1 VDRSREGRDPGRDL
15 QPGVRFSEVARRHGV
30 NRNLLGTWRRQAR
43 EGIEAQPTFVP
54 VQIRDEA
61 PVATTPSPVKEEDA
75 GSAMGRRLQVGASGP
90 QTGTIDI
97 ETDGV
102 RVRVSGAAD
111 LPALRQVLAYLG
123 RRP

>member
-1 VDRSREGRDPGRDL
+1 
-15 QPGVRFSEVARRHGV
+15 
-30 NRNLLGTWRRQAR
+30 LGTWRRQAR
-43 EGIEAQPTFVP
+43 EGVEAAQTFVP

-61 PVATTPSPVKEEDA
+61 VATTPSPAKEDEEA
-75 GSAMGRRLQVGASGP
+75 GLGVGRHLQVGASGP

-111 LPALRQVLAYLG
+111 LP
-123 RRP
+123 

>member
-1 VDRSREGRDPGRDL
+1 MSKP
-15 QPGVRFSEVARRHGV
+15 H
-30 NRNLLGTWRRQAR
+30 
-43 EGIEAQPTFVP
+43 PTFVP

-61 PVATTPSPVKEEDA
+61 PVPQTTPSPAKEEDA
-75 GSAMGRRLQVGASGP
+75 GLAMGRRLQVTASGP
-90 QTGTIDI
+90 QTGTIEID
-97 ETDGV
+97 TDGV